1 MNAVEYTGCA
11 AAVRPVEKDGSTG
24 APRASAGDGWSKAT
38 IVGYPH
44 GRSER
49 PFWACLAY
57 VKVGRKYV
65 HYYRWDREPDRYSV
79 HTVELDKCVIYPGW
93 NEHIVQAVDAFH
105 HMYNQWLR
113 RYDDFRRDTW
123 IEEEREATRRLHE
136 KVDRWLKENPAPTL
150 KLPEPPPEV

>member
-1 MNAVEYTGCA
+1 MNAVEYRGCA

-24 APRASAGDGWSKAT
+24 APRASAGDGWVKAT

-44 GRSER
+44 GRNER

-65 HYYRWDREPDRYSV
+65 RYYHWDREPDKYSI

-93 NEHIVQAVDAFH
+93 NEHIVKAVDAFH
-105 HMYNQWLR
+105 HMYNEWLR

-136 KVDRWLKENPAPTL
+136 KVDRWLKENPPPTL
-150 KLPEPPPEV
+150 RLPEPLLEA